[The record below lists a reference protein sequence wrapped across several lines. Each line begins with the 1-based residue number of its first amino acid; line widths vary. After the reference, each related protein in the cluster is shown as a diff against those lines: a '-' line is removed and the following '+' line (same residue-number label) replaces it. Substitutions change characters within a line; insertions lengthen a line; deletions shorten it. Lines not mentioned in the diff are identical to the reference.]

1 MSPMLFVEPRPARPL
16 AIRMT
21 PLIDVVFILLVFFM
35 LTTRLLP
42 VNLLEVSTE
51 TQPEAGAQQGDPVPE
66 IRILPNQ
73 KLEWNQQAYALD
85 ELIGELSGADISRV
99 NMTSA
104 PEATVHD
111 FTLAL
116 SALSDKGIEPSWIRA
131 QNSGAEHGG
140 KQ

>member
-1 MSPMLFVEPRPARPL
+1 
-16 AIRMT
+16 MT

-42 VNLLEVSTE
+42 VNLLEVSA
-51 TQPEAGAQQGDPVPE
+51 EAQSESGAVQGDPVPE
-66 IRILPNQ
+66 IRILPDR
-73 KLEWNQQAYALD
+73 KLEWDQETYLLN
-85 ELIGELSGADISRV
+85 ELVSKLTVADIRRV

-116 SALSDKGIEPSWIRA
+116 STLSDSGIEPNWRR
-131 QNSGAEHGG
+131 NVG
-140 KQ
+140 KESDR

>member
-1 MSPMLFVEPRPARPL
+1 MLFVEPRPARPL

-51 TQPEAGAQQGDPVPE
+51 AQSESGGQQGDQVPE
-66 IRILPNQ
+66 IRILAGQ
-73 KLEWNQQAYALD
+73 QLEWNQRVYPLD
-85 ELIGELSGADISRV
+85 DLVRQLTGSGIGQV
-99 NMTSA
+99 NVTSA

-111 FTLAL
+111 FTLTL
-116 SALSDKGIEPSWIRA
+116 STLGASGIEPNWMRA
-131 QNSGAEHGG
+131 KAGNTDQ
-140 KQ
+140 

>member
-1 MSPMLFVEPRPARPL
+1 
-16 AIRMT
+16 MT

-51 TQPEAGAQQGDPVPE
+51 VQSETSGQQGEPVPE
-66 IRILPNQ
+66 IRILTGQ
-73 KLEWNQQAYALD
+73 QLEWNQQIYLLD
-85 ELIGELSGADISRV
+85 DLVRQLTGSAIDRV
-99 NMTSA
+99 NVTSA

-116 SALSDKGIEPSWIRA
+116 STLGARGIEPSWMRA
-131 QNSGAEHGG
+131 KSESAE
-140 KQ
+140 Q

>member
-1 MSPMLFVEPRPARPL
+1 MMFVEPRPARPL

-42 VNLLEVSTE
+42 VNLLEVSA
-51 TQPEAGAQQGDPVPE
+51 EAQSESGAVQGDPVPE
-66 IRILPNQ
+66 IRILPDR
-73 KLEWNQQAYALD
+73 KLEWDQETYLLN
-85 ELIGELSGADISRV
+85 ELVSKLTVADIRRV

-116 SALSDKGIEPSWIRA
+116 STLSDSGIEPNWRR
-131 QNSGAEHGG
+131 NVG
-140 KQ
+140 KESDR